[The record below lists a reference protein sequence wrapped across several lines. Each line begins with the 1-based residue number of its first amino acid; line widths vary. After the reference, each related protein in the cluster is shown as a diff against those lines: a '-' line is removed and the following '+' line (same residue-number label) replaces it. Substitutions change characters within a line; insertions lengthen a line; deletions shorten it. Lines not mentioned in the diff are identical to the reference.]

1 MRPEIPRSPIVP
13 PRSRASG
20 LIVALLAM
28 AAGANLLLPPMLD
41 VSQPLVWAA
50 AAGGLMWGLPFAE
63 LGLLAIWASLGPRK
77 ALVQLPAT
85 MLVLFGLYAAFLL
98 GLLRMEG
105 WSQPVRDMGRGV
117 LFLPLLFLAVQSP
130 LWVFRILGG
139 HRIALRT
146 DREQPSPIGS
156 RQVGLRHLLAA
167 TAVVAVAL
175 SLARV
180 GIPKPTR
187 AASGPDPAFA
197 LLAACLLCGA
207 WSALSILPCVW
218 AAYVARGRGLA
229 TVAIAAYMTG
239 MTIVVWGILQVA
251 SSTIPPSEFAV
262 FLFVFHGTL
271 AAVTLGTLHLLRA
284 CGYVLLRAGSERPA
298 GAADAS
304 RNETASTE
312 PSPGDARRSG

>member
-1 MRPEIPRSPIVP
+1 VHRPNPP
-13 PRSRASG
+13 PRYPTAS
-20 LIVALLAM
+20 LIGALLAVF
-28 AAGANLLLPPMLD
+28 AGANLLLPPMLD
-41 VSQPLVWAA
+41 ASQPLVWAA
-50 AAGGLMWGLPFAE
+50 AAAGLMWGLPFAE

-77 ALVQLPAT
+77 ALIQLPTT
-85 MLVLFGLYAAFLL
+85 MLLMLGLYAAFLL
-98 GLLRMEG
+98 GLLWMDG
-105 WSQPVRDMGRGV
+105 WSQPVRDIGRAV

-146 DREQPSPIGS
+146 DREQPSPIES

-167 TAVVAVAL
+167 TALVAVAL
-175 SLARV
+175 SLART

-187 AASGPDPAFA
+187 AANGPDPAFA
-197 LLAACLLCGA
+197 LLVACLLCAA
-207 WSALSILPCVW
+207 WSALSVLPCVW

-239 MTIVVWGILQVA
+239 MSLIVWGILQVA
-251 SSTIPPSEFAV
+251 SSTGPPSEFAV

-284 CGYVLLRAGSERPA
+284 CGYVLLRAGSEGASGPA
-298 GAADAS
+298 KPSLDES
-304 RNETASTE
+304 ASTE
-312 PSPGDARRSG
+312 PPPADAPRSS